1 MAVQNMKQ
9 WGTFCLKSEYII
21 QICNT
26 AYGIRD
32 LLKQNES
39 QKHAH
44 IKRRKSHVKNVHS
57 IADSHKHN
65 VSLLQCTAPIYAVW
79 PSMTQNTTVGFL
91 RDYKC
96 D

>member
-1 MAVQNMKQ
+1 MALQNMKQ
-9 WGTFCLKSEYII
+9 WCTFRLKSEYII

-65 VSLLQCTAPIYAVW
+65 VSLLQCTAPIYAV
-79 PSMTQNTTVGFL
+79 PSGWLALHDTKHNSGFS
-91 RDYKC
+91 
-96 D
+96 